1 MLQPFLKK
9 EGMTKM
15 ATKLIEVLIIL
26 IEIFKG
32 GINMVDLY
40 IALVIAGRRTCNPE
54 NKEVTQV
61 PTRYRDIVTEELAAI
76 GLDADG
82 NPIM

>member
-1 MLQPFLKK
+1 MVKR
-9 EGMTKM
+9 
-15 ATKLIEVLIIL
+15 LIEAVKII

-40 IALVIAGRRTCNPE
+40 LALVIAGRRTCNPE

-82 NPIM
+82 NPIL

>member
-1 MLQPFLKK
+1 
-9 EGMTKM
+9 M

-82 NPIM
+82 NPIL

>member
-1 MLQPFLKK
+1 
-9 EGMTKM
+9 M

-26 IEIFKG
+26 IEILKG

-82 NPIM
+82 NPIL

>member
-15 ATKLIEVLIIL
+15 VKRLIEAVKII

-40 IALVIAGRRTCNPE
+40 LALVIAGRRTCNPE

>member
-1 MLQPFLKK
+1 
-9 EGMTKM
+9 M

-61 PTRYRDIVTEELAAI
+61 PTRYRDIVTEELMAI

>member
-15 ATKLIEVLIIL
+15 VKRLIEAVKII

-40 IALVIAGRRTCNPE
+40 LALVIAGRRTCNPE

-82 NPIM
+82 NPIL

>member
-1 MLQPFLKK
+1 
-9 EGMTKM
+9 MTKM
-15 ATKLIEVLIIL
+15 VKRLIETVKII

-40 IALVIAGRRTCNPE
+40 LALVIAGRRTCNPE

-82 NPIM
+82 NPIL

>member
-1 MLQPFLKK
+1 MV
-9 EGMTKM
+9 
-15 ATKLIEVLIIL
+15 TKLIEFLIIL

-61 PTRYRDIVTEELAAI
+61 PTRYREIVTEELAAI

>member
-1 MLQPFLKK
+1 
-9 EGMTKM
+9 MTKM
-15 ATKLIEVLIIL
+15 VKRLIEVLKII
-26 IEIFKG
+26 IDIFKG

-82 NPIM
+82 NPIL

>member
-1 MLQPFLKK
+1 MVKR
-9 EGMTKM
+9 
-15 ATKLIEVLIIL
+15 LIEVLIIL
-26 IEIFKG
+26 IEILKG

-54 NKEVTQV
+54 NNEVTQV

-82 NPIM
+82 NPII

>member
-82 NPIM
+82 NPVM

>member
-1 MLQPFLKK
+1 
-9 EGMTKM
+9 MTKM
-15 ATKLIEVLIIL
+15 VKRLIEVLKIL
-26 IEIFKG
+26 IETFKG

>member
-1 MLQPFLKK
+1 
-9 EGMTKM
+9 MTKM
-15 ATKLIEVLIIL
+15 AKRLIEVIKII

-82 NPIM
+82 NPIL

>member
-1 MLQPFLKK
+1 
-9 EGMTKM
+9 M

-82 NPIM
+82 NPVM

>member
-1 MLQPFLKK
+1 
-9 EGMTKM
+9 MTKM

-26 IEIFKG
+26 IEILKG

-82 NPIM
+82 NPIL

>member
-1 MLQPFLKK
+1 
-9 EGMTKM
+9 MTKM
-15 ATKLIEVLIIL
+15 ATRLIEVLKII
-26 IEIFKG
+26 IEILKG

-40 IALVIAGRRTCNPE
+40 MALVIAGRRTCNPE

-82 NPIM
+82 NPIL